1 MFVSDKIT
9 FFCYNE
15 FVGMS
20 MVTWFLLV
28 PLLSLGQS
36 CSSRQL
42 PDDEMIFVNEPD
54 QYSDKEV
61 SAFKHFVRRD
71 ARDKY
76 SNEELHSDNDDGDF
90 THPSN
95 EKTRVKRGYVVDPDD
110 DPEENDDEVIIT
122 TAKKKPTKKIVYLD
136 KPDPPMKEIIVVGGE
151 KSSSRDSVGKSLAK
165 TNTKLDKTK
174 AELEETVKLQS
185 NLTQSYM
192 YSATDNL
199 NKRLDNIENI
209 LKDLKSGH
217 EELRNIS
224 ENVCSSGN
232 LKNLLDLKMLGAK
245 NIAGDDAEQQED
257 LKKLNEHVKYINDRD
272 LLKNSVV
279 STKIK
284 DPAAPYRKGNVI
296 TVNPMTLAQR
306 LRSIVDKTPS
316 MKRMVSV
323 CYHNDPDPF
332 YEKHPLAPN
341 DGPEIQAVF
350 NGTMD
355 ALHRPNEEEPNS
367 PFNLDKPNYVN
378 ALLLEIK
385 SLNKKFVSICL
396 ENETPDNDYTYPT
409 QCINLAINR
418 NNEKT
423 P

>member
-1 MFVSDKIT
+1 
-9 FFCYNE
+9 
-15 FVGMS
+15 MS

-28 PLLSLGQS
+28 PLLNLGHS

-54 QYSDKEV
+54 QYSDKE
-61 SAFKHFVRRD
+61 ANLFKQFVRREV
-71 ARDKY
+71 RDKY
-76 SNEELHSDNDDGDF
+76 SNEEYDNDDLA
-90 THPSN
+90 HSVY
-95 EKTRVKRGYVVDPDD
+95 EKTHVKRSYVVDPDED
-110 DPEENDDEVIIT
+110 TEENDDEVVIT

-136 KPDPPMKEIIVVGGE
+136 KPDQPMKEIIVVGGGGE

-224 ENVCSSGN
+224 ENVCSGNN
-232 LKNLLDLKMLGAK
+232 LKNMLDLKTLRAK

-257 LKKLNEHVKYINDRD
+257 LKKLNEYIKYINDRD

-350 NGTMD
+350 NGSMD
-355 ALHRPNEEEPNS
+355 ALHRPNGEEPNS

-396 ENETPDNDYTYPT
+396 ENEIPDNDYTYPT

-418 NNEKT
+418 NNEKS